1 MEVLI
6 MFELTPY
13 STRRNIMDPFNFFND
28 FFGTATNSPM
38 ELRTDITDKGDSFVL
53 EADLPGFKKEDI
65 KIDLE
70 NDRLTITASRKNE
83 SEENNNGCIRRERSY
98 GTFSRSFDVS
108 GIETSGIKAGYTDGV
123 LTLTLPKRPELV
135 PDNRTISIE

>member
-1 MEVLI
+1 

-13 STRRNIMDPFNFFND
+13 STSRSMMDPFNFFSD
-28 FFGTATNSPM
+28 FFGTNNAPM

-53 EADLPGFKKEDI
+53 EADLPGFKKDDI

-70 NDRLTITASRKNE
+70 NDRLTIKAERHSNTETTKN
-83 SEENNNGCIRRERSY
+83 GYVRRERSF
-98 GTFSRSFDVS
+98 GSFERSFDVS
-108 GIETSGIKAGYTDGV
+108 GIDTAGIKANYTDGV

-135 PDNRTISIE
+135 PDNRSIVIE

>member
-1 MEVLI
+1 

-13 STRRNIMDPFNFFND
+13 YTRRSMMDPYNFFSD
-28 FFGTATNSPM
+28 FFGTNNAPM

-53 EADLPGFKKEDI
+53 EADLPGFKKDDI

-70 NDRLTITASRKNE
+70 NDRLTIKAERH
-83 SEENNNGCIRRERSY
+83 SEHEDNKNGCIRRERRFGS
-98 GTFSRSFDVS
+98 FERSFDVS
-108 GIETSGIKAGYTDGV
+108 GIDTAGIKANYIDGV

-135 PDNRTISIE
+135 PDNRSIVIE

>member
-1 MEVLI
+1 

-13 STRRNIMDPFNFFND
+13 STRRSMMDPFNFFSD
-28 FFGTATNSPM
+28 FFGTNNAPM

-53 EADLPGFKKEDI
+53 EADLPGFKKDDI

-70 NDRLTITASRKNE
+70 NDRLTIKAERHSNTETTKN
-83 SEENNNGCIRRERSY
+83 GYVRRERSF
-98 GTFSRSFDVS
+98 GSFERSFDVS
-108 GIETSGIKAGYTDGV
+108 GIDPAGLKATYTDGV

-135 PDNRTISIE
+135 PDNRSIVIE

>member
-1 MEVLI
+1 

-13 STRRNIMDPFNFFND
+13 STRRSVYDPFNFFND
-28 FFGTATNSPM
+28 FFTTSGSAIA

-70 NDRLTITASRKNE
+70 NDRLTISATRKSE
-83 SEENNNGCIRRERSY
+83 HEENKSGCIRRERHF
-98 GTFSRSFDVS
+98 GTFERSFDVS
-108 GIETSGIKAGYTDGV
+108 GIDTQGIKAAYTDGV

-135 PDNRTISIE
+135 PDNRSINID

>member
-1 MEVLI
+1 

-13 STRRNIMDPFNFFND
+13 STRRSMMDPFNFFSD
-28 FFGTATNSPM
+28 FFGTNNAPM

-53 EADLPGFKKEDI
+53 EADLPGFKKDDI

-70 NDRLTITASRKNE
+70 NDRLTIKAERH
-83 SEENNNGCIRRERSY
+83 SEHEDNKNGCIRRERSF
-98 GTFSRSFDVS
+98 GSFERSFDVS
-108 GIETSGIKAGYTDGV
+108 GIDTSGIKANYTDGV

-135 PDNRTISIE
+135 PDNRSIVIE

>member
-1 MEVLI
+1 

-13 STRRNIMDPFNFFND
+13 STRRSMMDPFNFFSD
-28 FFGTATNSPM
+28 FFGTNNAPM

-53 EADLPGFKKEDI
+53 EADLPGFNKDDI

-70 NDRLTITASRKNE
+70 NDRLTIKAERHSNTETTKN
-83 SEENNNGCIRRERSY
+83 GYVRRERSF
-98 GTFSRSFDVS
+98 GSFERSFDVS
-108 GIETSGIKAGYTDGV
+108 GIDTAGIKANYTDGV

-135 PDNRTISIE
+135 PDNRSIVIE

>member
-1 MEVLI
+1 

-13 STRRNIMDPFNFFND
+13 STRRSMMDPFNFFSD
-28 FFGTATNSPM
+28 FFGTNNAPM

-53 EADLPGFKKEDI
+53 EADLPGFKKDDI

-70 NDRLTITASRKNE
+70 NDRLTIMAERHSNTETTKN
-83 SEENNNGCIRRERSY
+83 GYVRRERSF
-98 GTFSRSFDVS
+98 GSFERSFDVS
-108 GIETSGIKAGYTDGV
+108 GIDTAGIKANYTDGV

-135 PDNRTISIE
+135 PDNRSIVIE

>member
-1 MEVLI
+1 

-13 STRRNIMDPFNFFND
+13 STRRSMMDPCNFFSD
-28 FFGTATNSPM
+28 FFGTNNAPM

-53 EADLPGFKKEDI
+53 EADLPGFKKDDI

-70 NDRLTITASRKNE
+70 NDRLTIKAERHSNTETTKN
-83 SEENNNGCIRRERSY
+83 GYVRRERSF
-98 GTFSRSFDVS
+98 GSFERSFDVS
-108 GIETSGIKAGYTDGV
+108 GIDTAGSKANYTDGV

-135 PDNRTISIE
+135 PDNRSIVIE

>member
-1 MEVLI
+1 

-13 STRRNIMDPFNFFND
+13 STRRSMMDPFNFFSD
-28 FFGTATNSPM
+28 FFGTNNAPM

-70 NDRLTITASRKNE
+70 NDRLTIKAERHSNTETTKN
-83 SEENNNGCIRRERSY
+83 GYVRRERSF
-98 GTFSRSFDVS
+98 GSFERSFDVS
-108 GIETSGIKAGYTDGV
+108 GIDTAGIKANYTDGV

-135 PDNRTISIE
+135 PDNRSIAIE

>member
-1 MEVLI
+1 

-13 STRRNIMDPFNFFND
+13 STRRSMMDPFSFFSD
-28 FFGTATNSPM
+28 FFGTNNAPM

-53 EADLPGFKKEDI
+53 EADLPGFKKDDI

-70 NDRLTITASRKNE
+70 NDRLTIKAERHSNTETTKN
-83 SEENNNGCIRRERSY
+83 GYVRRERSF
-98 GTFSRSFDVS
+98 GSFERSFDVS
-108 GIETSGIKAGYTDGV
+108 GIDTAGIKANYTDGV

-135 PDNRTISIE
+135 PDNRSIVIE

>member
-1 MEVLI
+1 

-13 STRRNIMDPFNFFND
+13 STRRSMMDPFNFFSD
-28 FFGTATNSPM
+28 FFGTNNAPI

-53 EADLPGFKKEDI
+53 EADLPGFKKDDI

-70 NDRLTITASRKNE
+70 NDRLTIKAERHSNTETTKN
-83 SEENNNGCIRRERSY
+83 GYVRRERSF
-98 GTFSRSFDVS
+98 GSFERSFDVS
-108 GIETSGIKAGYTDGV
+108 GIDTAGIKANYTDGV

-135 PDNRTISIE
+135 PDNRSIVIE

>member
-1 MEVLI
+1 

-13 STRRNIMDPFNFFND
+13 STRRSVYDPFNFFSD
-28 FFGTATNSPM
+28 FFGTNNAPM

-53 EADLPGFKKEDI
+53 EADLPGFKKDDI

-70 NDRLTITASRKNE
+70 NDRLTIKAERHSNTETTKN
-83 SEENNNGCIRRERSY
+83 GYVRRERSF
-98 GTFSRSFDVS
+98 GSFERSFDVS
-108 GIETSGIKAGYTDGV
+108 GIDTAGIKANYTDGV

-135 PDNRTISIE
+135 PDNRSITIE

>member
-1 MEVLI
+1 

-13 STRRNIMDPFNFFND
+13 STRRSVYDPFNFFSD
-28 FFGTATNSPM
+28 FFGTNSNAVM

-53 EADLPGFKKEDI
+53 EADRPGFKKEDI

-70 NDRLTITASRKNE
+70 NDRLTIKAERK
-83 SEENNNGCIRRERSY
+83 SEHEDNKNGYVRRERHFGS
-98 GTFSRSFDVS
+98 FERSFDVS
-108 GIETSGIKAGYTDGV
+108 GIDTSGIKANYTDGV

-135 PDNRTISIE
+135 PDNRSIVIE

>member
-1 MEVLI
+1 

-13 STRRNIMDPFNFFND
+13 STRRSMMDPFNFFSD
-28 FFGTATNSPM
+28 FFGTNNAPM

-65 KIDLE
+65 KINLE
-70 NDRLTITASRKNE
+70 NDRLTIKAERHSNTETTKN
-83 SEENNNGCIRRERSY
+83 GYVRRERSF
-98 GTFSRSFDVS
+98 GSFERSFDVS
-108 GIETSGIKAGYTDGV
+108 GIDTAGIKANYTDGV

-135 PDNRTISIE
+135 PDNRSIVIE

>member
-1 MEVLI
+1 

-13 STRRNIMDPFNFFND
+13 STRRSMMDPFNFFSD
-28 FFGTATNSPM
+28 FFGTNNAPM

-53 EADLPGFKKEDI
+53 EADLPGFKKDDI

-70 NDRLTITASRKNE
+70 NDRLTIKAERHSNTETTKN
-83 SEENNNGCIRRERSY
+83 GYVRRERSF
-98 GTFSRSFDVS
+98 GSFERSFVVS
-108 GIETSGIKAGYTDGV
+108 GIDTAGIKANYTDGV

-135 PDNRTISIE
+135 PDNRSIVIE